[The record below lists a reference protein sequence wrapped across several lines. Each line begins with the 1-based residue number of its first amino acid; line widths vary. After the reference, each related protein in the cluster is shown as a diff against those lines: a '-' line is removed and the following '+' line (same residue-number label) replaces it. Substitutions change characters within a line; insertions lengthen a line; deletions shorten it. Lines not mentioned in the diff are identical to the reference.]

1 MTAMVVI
8 KSCSY
13 DGIDVDVDGGD
24 RKRKVHCQH
33 EANNDD
39 GDNDQTDCDDA
50 DGGGGNSKDNG
61 DEDGALIGK
70 VAMRLMMVMSKLSVL
85 QVALLNAV
93 EVPKWK

>member
-1 MTAMVVI
+1 MLMLTVAIERGKFIVSM
-8 KSCSY
+8 K
-13 DGIDVDVDGGD
+13 
-24 RKRKVHCQH
+24 Q
-33 EANNDD
+33 NNDD

-70 VAMRLMMVMSKLSVL
+70 VVMRLMMVMSKLSIL